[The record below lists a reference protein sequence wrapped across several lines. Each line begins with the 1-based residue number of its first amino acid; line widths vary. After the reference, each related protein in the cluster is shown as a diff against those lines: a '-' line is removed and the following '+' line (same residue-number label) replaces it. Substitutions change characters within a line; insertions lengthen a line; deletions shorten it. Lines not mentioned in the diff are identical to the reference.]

1 MNEGVQL
8 DWAVGWATTPPQ
20 AGPGSLHLSLAWPG
34 REGRAGGELAERCNL
49 SREEFPALPP
59 SFY

>member
-20 AGPGSLHLSLAWPG
+20 AATWLPASLPGLA
-34 REGRAGGELAERCNL
+34 REGGQSRWGAG
-49 SREEFPALPP
+49 
-59 SFY
+59 